1 MCRERDT
8 VQADAGAKLQPIS
21 TANCVKTFVN
31 CSKKKN
37 KNKKIKKKS
46 LSTHENLYDKCV
58 RSQPHLQLQFP
69 LKIMEMHPKPELSS
83 YFFYA
88 LLILKALTEE
98 YTYNLAHTVQSNKK
112 KIESHLKGVQVGR
125 SPHRQYEL

>member
-8 VQADAGAKLQPIS
+8 VQAYAGAKLQPIS
-21 TANCVKTFVN
+21 TANCVQTFVN
-31 CSKKKN
+31 CSKKIKI
-37 KNKKIKKKS
+37 KIKKNS

-83 YFFYA
+83 YFFM
-88 LLILKALTEE
+88 
-98 YTYNLAHTVQSNKK
+98 HC
-112 KIESHLKGVQVGR
+112 
-125 SPHRQYEL
+125 